1 MINEPRVYRHS
12 PIQFVLILVVFALL
26 GIGVLAA
33 FSRDNY
39 FTLILVLFLVGIVF
53 VPTIY
58 SMTQKTIISDDGIS
72 TQTILGEKSLRWG
85 EINRVSGRGY
95 GIKLH
100 NFDGDVTVVPGS
112 QLPGYEEVVE
122 WIGVK
127 RPDLF
132 NPLDYEE
139 MKKGWFGIASFILVA
154 MLGVAMFV
162 GFVVAFSS
170 NSRSSEDFG
179 PFIPIVFIV
188 FGLIVFWVIT
198 LFQVQSLA
206 IEGKSLRM
214 KYLFNE
220 KTLLADEIVSIDM
233 RYTQTRNGKNYFV
246 QLTQANKKKI
256 RISGL
261 SPSLPIVYLVL
272 KNWHR
277 KNMAGGPS
285 IARF

>member
-1 MINEPRVYRHS
+1 MINEPRVYRHP

-26 GIGVLAA
+26 GIGALAT
-33 FSRDNY
+33 FPKDNY
-39 FTLILVLFLVGIVF
+39 FTLILVLFLVGIFF
-53 VPTIY
+53 VPAIY

-100 NFDGDVTVVPGS
+100 NFDGDVTVAPSS
-112 QLPGYEEVVE
+112 QLPGYEEIVE

-139 MKKGWFGIASFILVA
+139 MKKGWFGAAPFILVA
-154 MLGVAMFV
+154 ILGVAMFV
-162 GFVVAFSS
+162 GFMVAFSS
-170 NSRSSEDFG
+170 NSRSSEGFV
-179 PFIPIVFIV
+179 PFIPVFFII
-188 FGLIVFWVIT
+188 FILIVYEGIT
-198 LFQVQSLA
+198 LFQVRTLA

-246 QLTQANKKKI
+246 QLTQTNKKKI

-261 SPSLPIVYLVL
+261 NPSLPIVYLVL

-277 KNMAGGPS
+277 KNMAGGS
-285 IARF
+285 STARF